1 MCGLERMCK
10 LWRRGRAGGKDTH
23 VMGWGCIGGYIY
35 YILSRG
41 SLGKVVREVK
51 VRSLLFI
58 EGT

>member
-1 MCGLERMCK
+1 MEEG
-10 LWRRGRAGGKDTH
+10 GREGGGKDTH

-51 VRSLLFI
+51 VRILLFI